1 MDRDREACA
10 RRPPDDVLELGPA
23 GDLDPRAVQHPRCLR
38 AERPVHEGLDV
49 ADPEKRVSEASRDA
63 DLREPVDVVVRKRLP
78 HPQREGAFPLELLE
92 DGERSEPAVLVVDRD
107 DAAGIREP
115 DSLARGVHHLL
126 MRRPHVEVAEMPR
139 AFLAQDA
146 GRLALLVALD
156 DAAGNLEVAVRP
168 SEGRRVQPERV
179 VVARHERGRDVAR
192 DRVQGFLGRL
202 DGGRPVAAPPAEPPE
217 PASFGNRPDRVA
229 DPGERLVQ

>member
-1 MDRDREACA
+1 M
-10 RRPPDDVLELGPA
+10 
-23 GDLDPRAVQHPRCLR
+23 
-38 AERPVHEGLDV
+38 
-49 ADPEKRVSEASRDA
+49 
-63 DLREPVDVVVRKRLP
+63 VVRERLP

-107 DAAGIREP
+107 DAAGVREP

-126 MRRPHVEVAEMPR
+126 VRRPHVEVAEMPR

-192 DRVQGFLGRL
+192 DRVQGFLRRL
-202 DGGRPVAAPPAEPPE
+202 DGGRPVAAPPAEARGASVLRE
-217 PASFGNRPDRVA
+217 PTRPRRRPGRAPRPVSWCPRGVPGAGRAPRSGNGRGR
-229 DPGERLVQ
+229 R